1 MEKKTYSY
9 YGNTVTKDGK
19 IFNAK
24 GKELII
30 SARGTVMI
38 RVDGKKHIYKA
49 GRVVYEAITGVQ
61 LTDPH
66 NMTNGLKEY
75 ILSFKD
81 GNERNI
87 AFNNLVLQT
96 RTDYFKGK
104 KWGTEKYSEEIRN
117 AIVEDYNKKVTAHVS
132 YRQLAE
138 KYGCSCSTIRMYLRK
153 SREEAKAK
161 NEKTQFGT

>member
-104 KWGTEKYSEEIRN
+104 KMGNGEVFRGNSQR
-117 AIVEDYNKKVTAHVS
+117 D
-132 YRQLAE
+132 
-138 KYGCSCSTIRMYLRK
+138 C
-153 SREEAKAK
+153 
-161 NEKTQFGT
+161 

>member
-75 ILSFKD
+75 IL
-81 GNERNI
+81 
-87 AFNNLVLQT
+87 VLQT

-117 AIVEDYNKKVTAHVS
+117 AIVEDYNKKGTAHVS